1 MKHLE
6 SSKINM
12 NMLYS
17 KKIRS
22 LIRYNNEISFCKSR
36 IFYNKREGGKQNGAI
51 IIYLL
56 KHRAR

>member
-22 LIRYNNEISFCKSR
+22 LIRYNNEKAVFFTTREKVG
-36 IFYNKREGGKQNGAI
+36 NKMVQ
-51 IIYLL
+51 L
-56 KHRAR
+56 